1 MTLPLYR
8 DLITQLT
15 PAPTTKTQPTD
26 HSVGGTEQLE
36 GIASE
41 TTGPSSATDP
51 EDLESRPGQSSSKP
65 TMQAPPF
72 PRPEALS
79 ITREE
84 QELLAEIGPIIP
96 TPRATKRLV
105 NVYRMLRVSVP
116 ENELDAF
123 APDGGK
129 ECEAVVVLL
138 GILVGRPASANE
150 VFNAIMAGSDKKDVR
165 DVLRCFPTVYQS
177 LAGFLK
183 PLTATDIGIY
193 QRWAPR
199 FSAPPSAWPAAC
211 YRTAG
216 IIFTSRRALEDE
228 THQLPP

>member
-1 MTLPLYR
+1 
-8 DLITQLT
+8 
-15 PAPTTKTQPTD
+15 
-26 HSVGGTEQLE
+26 
-36 GIASE
+36 
-41 TTGPSSATDP
+41 
-51 EDLESRPGQSSSKP
+51 
-65 TMQAPPF
+65 
-72 PRPEALS
+72 
-79 ITREE
+79 
-84 QELLAEIGPIIP
+84 
-96 TPRATKRLV
+96 V

-199 FSAPPSAWPAAC
+199 ISRFSFRMASSLLSDGRNNIDRPSG
-211 YRTAG
+211 T
-216 IIFTSRRALEDE
+216 LEDE